1 MCGEANL
8 IKVDIQTMQTNL
20 EIKSPSN
27 HLERIAT
34 ILRITGWSSFV
45 VQTALAAASSV
56 LLILAISGRTFNQ
69 AIVAPPGIPGT
80 AIPTPVTEATTP
92 GLGIG
97 IFWAVCAVGVLL
109 FGIYLAFRLIRF
121 SKRLRHP
128 DPAIYPHR
136 AKVMQVLRL
145 AVVTGLMGIL
155 LAILGTGTTLA
166 VLLAKSIAQPQ
177 GVAIYDPNRI
187 IRSLDVFVAAANTTG
202 ITAHFVGVIASLGVF
217 NWLHRP
223 SDPASLSV
231 FNW

>member
-1 MCGEANL
+1 
-8 IKVDIQTMQTNL
+8 MQTNL

-45 VQTALAAASSV
+45 IQIALAAISSV

-69 AIVAPPGIPGT
+69 AIVAPPGIPG
-80 AIPTPVTEATTP
+80 AAVTTTQATTP
-92 GLGIG
+92 GLGAG
-97 IFWAVCAVGVLL
+97 MFWAVCSVLVL
-109 FGIYLAFRLIRF
+109 MFGIYLAFRLIRF
-121 SKRLRHP
+121 GKRLRNP
-128 DPAIYPHR
+128 DPAIHPHR
-136 AKVMQVLRL
+136 LKVMQVVRL
-145 AVVTGLMGIL
+145 AIITGFVGML

-166 VLLAKSIAQPQ
+166 VLLAKSVAQPQ

-202 ITAHFVGVIASLGVF
+202 ITAHFVGAVISSGVY

-223 SDPASLSV
+223 SDPV
-231 FNW
+231 